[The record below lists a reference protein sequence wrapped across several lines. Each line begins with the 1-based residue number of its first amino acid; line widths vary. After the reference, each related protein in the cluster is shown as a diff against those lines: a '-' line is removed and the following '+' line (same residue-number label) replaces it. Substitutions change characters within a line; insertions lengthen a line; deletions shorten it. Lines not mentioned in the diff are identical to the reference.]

1 MIKVKE
7 KIEKILAGIDEEIL
21 TYSGDHMLTD
31 GIINSFEL
39 FELVSDLEDEFDM
52 EIDAA
57 YVVEE
62 HFGNME
68 KIIKLVEMLLSA

>member
-1 MIKVKE
+1 MKE

-31 GIINSFEL
+31 GVINSFEL

-57 YVVEE
+57 YVIEE
-62 HFGNME
+62 HFGNKE
-68 KIIKLVEMLLSA
+68 KIIELMKMLLNA

>member
-1 MIKVKE
+1 MKE

>member
-1 MIKVKE
+1 MKE

-31 GIINSFEL
+31 GVINSFEL

-57 YVVEE
+57 YVIEE
-62 HFGNME
+62 HFGNKE
-68 KIIKLVEMLLSA
+68 RIIELMKMLLSA

>member
-62 HFGNME
+62 HFGNKE
-68 KIIKLVEMLLSA
+68 KIIELMKMLLNA

>member
-1 MIKVKE
+1 MKE

-62 HFGNME
+62 HFGNKE
-68 KIIKLVEMLLSA
+68 KIIELMKMLLNA